1 MISCSV
7 RRRGTLLLLFTI
19 ALILFVPSK
28 LSLVVQDKSGR
39 DVSILPVE
47 NTSYFEVSFRH
58 SVNKGIIIERYE
70 INLENKT
77 FYLKTGWFQSYGAGM
92 MDSVAEGVQMTE
104 EGDFLRLD
112 FPKNE
117 LHQVSYAAAGIANH
131 KLSIGNNEVFLFQKN
146 PYKTS
151 IISLKRTNLFQRI
164 CTSFY

>member
-1 MISCSV
+1 MTGCSV
-7 RRRGTLLLLFTI
+7 RRRGILLLLFTI

-47 NTSYFEVSFRH
+47 NASYFEVSFRH
-58 SVNKGIIIERYE
+58 SVNKGMIMERYE
-70 INLENKT
+70 MDLEQKT

-92 MDSVAEGVQMTE
+92 MDSVVEGVQMTE

-112 FPKNE
+112 FPKKE

-131 KLSIGNNEVFLFQKN
+131 KLSIGENEIFLFEEN

-151 IISLKRTNLFQRI
+151 IISLQRTSLFQRL